1 MKKALAV
8 SVLLVSSLL
17 SAQDK
22 PKLVVGIVVDQMKME
37 YLYRFSSDFSEN
49 GFKRLMKEGYTFHN
63 VQYNYMPTS
72 TGPGHASIYTGTTPA
87 VHGIVGNEWF
97 NKATGKE
104 MYCTDDATVSTIGD
118 DSRKK
123 EKCHL
128 ETCKVQL

>member
-8 SVLLVSSLL
+8 LLVLVSSLL

-63 VQYNYMPTS
+63 THYNFMPTY
-72 TGPGHASIYTGTTPA
+72 TAPGHASIYTGTTPA

-97 NKATGKE
+97 NKATGKD
-104 MYCTDDATVSTIGD
+104 MYCTDDATVSTYW
-118 DSRKK
+118 
-123 EKCHL
+123 
-128 ETCKVQL
+128 